1 MKFTIHHYSELEST
15 QTSAK
20 YFLLEEK
27 AEEGTVIIADE
38 QTIGYGR
45 QNRKW
50 ESPVGNLYFSVILKP
65 EDKPL
70 SDYGQLGFVVAVA
83 VHKALHSLAPSLS
96 IHLKWPNDIII
107 DHKKVGG
114 IIIEAEQSGIVI
126 GVGINVNSAPDGA
139 VCLKDVMPSVEIE
152 DVLKAILKSLWDV
165 YSQWLTDNF
174 DIIKETWMK
183 HAYQLGEIIDRG
195 DAKGEFIGISDEGVM
210 LLKDELGAIQKVMT
224 VE

>member
-83 VHKALHSLAPSLS
+83 VVAVS
-96 IHLKWPNDIII
+96 I
-107 DHKKVGG
+107 
-114 IIIEAEQSGIVI
+114 
-126 GVGINVNSAPDGA
+126 
-139 VCLKDVMPSVEIE
+139 
-152 DVLKAILKSLWDV
+152 
-165 YSQWLTDNF
+165 
-174 DIIKETWMK
+174 
-183 HAYQLGEIIDRG
+183 
-195 DAKGEFIGISDEGVM
+195 M
-210 LLKDELGAIQKVMT
+210 L
-224 VE
+224 